1 MHIFI
6 RYDGDRETADLLDNR
21 IFAALKGKPPF
32 LKCVGSIWAL
42 PK

>member
-6 RYDGDRETADLLDNR
+6 RYDGDRETADLDNR
-21 IFAALKGKPPF
+21 IFAALKGKPLF
-32 LKCVGSIWAL
+32 EMCWFYIWAL